1 MYGVSRYLAETDR
14 RRDSGKG
21 WLPFSRTIHE
31 AIAAMDFFT
40 VPDGDLPRALLL
52 LRDQPQRAKNPA
64 LQLQRHGT
72 SRQSVDRPATVERF
86 SWRIGH
92 LSTPVLD
99 RDGKFSGDV
108 ARMLEAKLGTE
119 CWSG

>member
-1 MYGVSRYLAETDR
+1 MYGVSRCLAEIDR

-52 LRDQPQRAKNPA
+52 LRDQPQRRRILHFNFN
-64 LQLQRHGT
+64 
-72 SRQSVDRPATVERF
+72 ATE
-86 SWRIGH
+86 H
-92 LSTPVLD
+92 P
-99 RDGKFSGDV
+99 
-108 ARMLEAKLGTE
+108 
-119 CWSG
+119 CCPQ